1 MVSEVVRANF
11 GSYPTP
17 ALGSALGRSG
27 SSAQRFAPAND
38 ALVLDHDLIDGN
50 QAEGR
55 ASTRAWTARWRAPT
69 PPPSSALTARRQVR
83 RFLAKFSW
91 RFPAGELTLGSMLL
105 KVVLRVAVWAVAVV
119 IGLTAIVGPL
129 LSIVLMVGAASAWGL
144 AMLIAT
150 PIVAFCGLLIIVR
163 MNRLRQRLP

>member
-55 ASTRAWTARWRAPT
+55 ASTRAWTARVRNGTIALDDLLPRAT
-69 PPPSSALTARRQVR
+69 FAAQLMSQQDGGVR
-83 RFLAKFSW
+83 AHIEDFA
-91 RFPAGELTLGSMLL
+91 SM
-105 KVVLRVAVWAVAVV
+105 
-119 IGLTAIVGPL
+119 
-129 LSIVLMVGAASAWGL
+129 
-144 AMLIAT
+144 
-150 PIVAFCGLLIIVR
+150 
-163 MNRLRQRLP
+163 

>member
-55 ASTRAWTARWRAPT
+55 PSSRAWTARVRNGTISLDDLLPRAT
-69 PPPSSALTARRQVR
+69 FAAQLMSQQDGGTRAHIEDFASMANAYTTAEQRPSRAAVGSKLTI
-83 RFLAKFSW
+83 
-91 RFPAGELTLGSMLL
+91 EM
-105 KVVLRVAVWAVAVV
+105 
-119 IGLTAIVGPL
+119 
-129 LSIVLMVGAASAWGL
+129 
-144 AMLIAT
+144 
-150 PIVAFCGLLIIVR
+150 
-163 MNRLRQRLP
+163 